1 METHVG
7 EATCQAMADLSNT
20 SSISDDPADIEY
32 TLDVK
37 IAQIFVVLFSSFAGM
52 TVPLFCSKN
61 ISAPTMFLL
70 RAFSAGQL
78 TTCTWPYA
86 GFESDF

>member
-1 METHVG
+1 
-7 EATCQAMADLSNT
+7 MANLSNT
-20 SSISDDPADIEY
+20 SSISDDPSDIEY

-52 TVPLFCSKN
+52 AVPLFYSKN

-70 RAFSAGQL
+70 RAFAAGQL
-78 TTCTWPYA
+78 KTCTWQYA
-86 GFESDF
+86 GFESDILYILFVQG